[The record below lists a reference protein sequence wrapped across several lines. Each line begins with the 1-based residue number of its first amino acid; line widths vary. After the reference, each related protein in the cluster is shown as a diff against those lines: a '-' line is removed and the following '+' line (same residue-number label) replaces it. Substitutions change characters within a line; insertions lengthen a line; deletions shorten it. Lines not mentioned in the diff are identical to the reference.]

1 MDFPSLPSLSSL
13 FSSSSGTT
21 WRDNLYD
28 ASFRG
33 VPFSVE
39 SDEGS
44 FGRRVQ
50 VHEYPNR
57 DKPYTEDLGRATRRL
72 TINAYLVGDDYAEQ
86 RDRLITAIETA
97 GPGTLI
103 HPQFGEMQGCIDGQV
118 TVSHSGTEGRMCR
131 VSFQFVE
138 SGELS
143 FPVAGA
149 ATARKLEESSG
160 FLDELIEDM
169 FGDFD
174 LAGIP
179 DFIQNDVIARATDML
194 GTVQTAFKMVNS
206 AVSAGMRLMQGDL
219 SVILMPPSVAS
230 DFVHTLQDTWRA
242 GTRLVDNTQ
251 DLVQSITTMSGIT
264 LDPGLAP
271 RAVWSTDSA
280 SVVRQKQQTNLVA
293 AVIRTTAI
301 SEAARAVTSL
311 PQPGS
316 LVKNQQAVVA
326 VGGSTERQSDIIH
339 VSHPALDSAAVSTE
353 QDETAQPPT
362 RENLTI
368 IRESLNAAIEQEL
381 RRTAD
386 DGLFFQLTSLR
397 TELNRDIQARL
408 VQTEET
414 AERTPVEVLP
424 ALVLAASWYDDAS
437 RETDILDR
445 NAISH
450 PGFVPVR
457 ALRVPV
463 R

>member
-1 MDFPSLPSLSSL
+1 FPSLPSLSSL

-39 SDEGS
+39 SDEGV

-149 ATARKLEESSG
+149 ATARKLEESSV

-174 LAGIP
+174 LAGMP
-179 DFIQNDVIARATDML
+179 DFIQNDVIARTTDML

-206 AVSAGMRLMQGDL
+206 AVSAGARLLQGDL

-230 DFVHTLQDTWRA
+230 DFVHMLQDTWRA

-264 LDPGLAP
+264 LDPGLVP
-271 RAVWSTDSA
+271 RAVWPTDSA

-301 SEAARAVTSL
+301 SEAVRAVSSL

-339 VSHPALDSAAVSTE
+339 VS
-353 QDETAQPPT
+353 
-362 RENLTI
+362 
-368 IRESLNAAIEQEL
+368 
-381 RRTAD
+381 
-386 DGLFFQLTSLR
+386 
-397 TELNRDIQARL
+397 
-408 VQTEET
+408 
-414 AERTPVEVLP
+414 
-424 ALVLAASWYDDAS
+424 
-437 RETDILDR
+437 
-445 NAISH
+445 
-450 PGFVPVR
+450 
-457 ALRVPV
+457 
-463 R
+463 

>member
-1 MDFPSLPSLSSL
+1 MDLPSLPSLSSL
-13 FSSSSGTT
+13 FSASSGIN

-149 ATARKLEESSG
+149 ATARKLEESSV

-179 DFIQNDVIARATDML
+179 DFIQNDVIARTTDML

-206 AVSAGMRLMQGDL
+206 AVSAGARLLQGDL

-271 RAVWSTDSA
+271 RAV
-280 SVVRQKQQTNLVA
+280 
-293 AVIRTTAI
+293 
-301 SEAARAVTSL
+301 
-311 PQPGS
+311 
-316 LVKNQQAVVA
+316 
-326 VGGSTERQSDIIH
+326 
-339 VSHPALDSAAVSTE
+339 
-353 QDETAQPPT
+353 
-362 RENLTI
+362 
-368 IRESLNAAIEQEL
+368 
-381 RRTAD
+381 
-386 DGLFFQLTSLR
+386 
-397 TELNRDIQARL
+397 
-408 VQTEET
+408 
-414 AERTPVEVLP
+414 
-424 ALVLAASWYDDAS
+424 
-437 RETDILDR
+437 
-445 NAISH
+445 
-450 PGFVPVR
+450 
-457 ALRVPV
+457 
-463 R
+463 

>member
-13 FSSSSGTT
+13 FSSSSGTS

-39 SDEGS
+39 GDEGT

-72 TINAYLVGDDYAEQ
+72 TISAYIIGDDYAER

-97 GPGTLI
+97 GPGMLI
-103 HPQFGEMQGCIDGQV
+103 HPQFGEMQGCVDGQV
-118 TVSHSGTEGRMCR
+118 TVSHSNTEGRMCR
-131 VSFQFVE
+131 ISFQFVE

-149 ATARKLEESSG
+149 ATANKLNESAG
-160 FLDELIEDM
+160 FFDALIEEM
-169 FGDFD
+169 FGEFD
-174 LAGIP
+174 LDGIS

-194 GTVQTAFKMVNS
+194 GTVQTGFKMVNS
-206 AVSAGMRLMQGDL
+206 AVSAGMRLLQGDL

-242 GTRLVDNTQ
+242 GTRLADNTQ

-271 RAVWSTDSA
+271 RAVWPTDSA
-280 SVVRQKQQTNLVA
+280 SVARQKQQTNLVA
-293 AVIRTTAI
+293 AAIRTTAI
-301 SEAARAVTSL
+301 SAAARAVTSL

-316 LVKNQQAVVA
+316 VA
-326 VGGSTERQSDIIH
+326 LTPESSVATGGDLARQTDIILIP
-339 VSHPALDSAAVSTE
+339 HPALDSVVASTVPE
-353 QDETAQPPT
+353 SAHPPT
-362 RENLTI
+362 WENLTV
-368 IRESLNAAIEQEL
+368 IRDSLNAAIEQEI
-381 RRTAD
+381 RRTTD
-386 DGLFFQLTSLR
+386 DNLFFQLSALR
-397 TELNRDIQARL
+397 TDLNRDISARL
-408 VQTEET
+408 VQTEAT
-414 AERTPVEVLP
+414 AVRTPVEVLP
-424 ALVLAASWYDDAS
+424 ALVLAAAWYDDAA
-437 RETDILDR
+437 READILER
-445 NAISH
+445 NAVSH